1 VINLIRKLIETC
13 EIKMTDEE
21 FKETMEIATDDIK
34 FNRIS
39 FNKRTSL
46 KNVVTI
52 SKRSYKVV
60 KNYEEDE

>member
-1 VINLIRKLIETC
+1 
-13 EIKMTDEE
+13 MTDEE

-60 KNYEEDE
+60 KNYEEDK